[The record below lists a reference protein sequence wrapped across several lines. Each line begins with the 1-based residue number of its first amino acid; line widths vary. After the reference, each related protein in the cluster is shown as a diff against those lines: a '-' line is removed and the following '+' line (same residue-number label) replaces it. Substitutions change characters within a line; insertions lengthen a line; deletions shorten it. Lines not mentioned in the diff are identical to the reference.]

1 MANKNNNK
9 TALVLAGGGLSGAY
23 YEIGALRAIN
33 DLLVD
38 RTVNDFDIY
47 IGTSSGALISSFI
60 ANGVSPE
67 IMFRVLNGTNKDIR
81 LISRKEIFKLNHKE
95 YFRSGVRI
103 PAKLINAFSQFLSNI
118 GNTTIIDLMWTLSD
132 ALPVGFY
139 DTSRIAEFI
148 QHTFQE
154 LGINDSFA
162 KIPHEFYVIATDLG
176 TGNRAI
182 FGRDFIETS
191 ISEAIAA
198 SSALPIFYKPVTING
213 NEYID
218 GGLRGIASLD
228 LAIERGAKL
237 VVCINPLVPLDNNK
251 RNGNQTGE
259 VEKKLCERG
268 FTTIANQTIRI
279 MTHSGLHYHIKQLKR
294 TCQDVDIILIEPK
307 PNDQKMFTPNIM
319 QYSSRLSIAQHGFES
334 VTYDLAAE
342 YPKYKEILTRHSIP
356 ITRRL
361 VNEELAEIDRS
372 NHDPSVIRKIIEA
385 RQPRFGR
392 NRKGKAISELTRSL
406 ATLEML
412 IEQK

>member
-1 MANKNNNK
+1 MAYKIK

-23 YEIGALRAIN
+23 YQIGALRAIN

-67 IMFRVLNGTNKDIR
+67 MMFRVLNGSNKDIR

-95 YFRSGVRI
+95 YFRSGLRI
-103 PAKLINAFSQFLSNI
+103 PAKVVKAFSHFFSNI
-118 GNTTIIDLMWTLSD
+118 GNNTFIDLMWSLSD
-132 ALPVGFY
+132 VLPVGFY
-139 DTSRIAEFI
+139 DTSSIAGFI

-154 LGINDSFA
+154 LGIDDSFS
-162 KIPHEFYVIATDLG
+162 KTPHEFYVIATDLG

-182 FGRDFIETS
+182 FGHDFIETP
-191 ISEAIAA
+191 ISDAIAA

-228 LAIERGAKL
+228 LAIECGAKL

-251 RNGNQTGE
+251 SNGDQTRE
-259 VEKKLCERG
+259 IDREKLYERG
-268 FTTIANQTIRI
+268 FTTVANQTIRI
-279 MTHSGLHYHIKQLKR
+279 LTHSGLHDHIKQLKR

-307 PNDQKMFTPNIM
+307 PNDQKMFIPNIM
-319 QYSSRLSIAQHGFES
+319 QYSCRLSIAQHGFES

-342 YPKYKEILTRHSIP
+342 YPKYKEILTRHAIP

-372 NHDPSVIRKIIEA
+372 NHDPNVIRKIIEA

-392 NRKGKAISELTRSL
+392 NRKGKAINELTRSL

-412 IEQK
+412 IEQR